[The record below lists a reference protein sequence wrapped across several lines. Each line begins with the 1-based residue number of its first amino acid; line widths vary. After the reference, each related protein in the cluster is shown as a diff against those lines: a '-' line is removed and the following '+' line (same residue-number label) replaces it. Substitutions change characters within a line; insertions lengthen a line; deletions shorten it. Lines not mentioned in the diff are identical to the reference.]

1 MLQDLRVLHAL
12 PEAERPERPCA
23 GVVAHEEE
31 SGEAEEDERPVSGP
45 GRPSRPVKDGWRGVK
60 TSPTSAG
67 VARSATTSTA
77 GGSEVREAAAKSTV
91 IPSPS
96 STSMKRRRRT
106 HDTSPPAGSL
116 RTAKKLRAPR
126 TSRSPRMAILV
137 STIIPYAVP
146 ITA

>member
-1 MLQDLRVLHAL
+1 MRGDVK
-12 PEAERPERPCA
+12 E
-23 GVVAHEEE
+23 
-31 SGEAEEDERPVSGP
+31 
-45 GRPSRPVKDGWRGVK
+45 GRRGVK

-106 HDTSPPAGSL
+106 HDTSLAAGSR